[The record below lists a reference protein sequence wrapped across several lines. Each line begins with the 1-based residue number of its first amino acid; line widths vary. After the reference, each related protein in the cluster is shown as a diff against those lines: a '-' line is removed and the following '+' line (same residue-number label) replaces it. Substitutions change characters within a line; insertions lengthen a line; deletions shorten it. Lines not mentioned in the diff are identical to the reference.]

1 MRASAASLAAL
12 IVFGLSAAPSFGQ
25 DVASPPPLPMAS
37 APLPP
42 AGAEELRVDLATQ
55 TEAGQNLS
63 IPKGRSAIVDLP
75 VDARDVLVTNPL
87 IADAVLRSPRKIMIL
102 GVAPGQTDA
111 VFFDAAGRRILA
123 LNIRVD
129 LDFSA
134 VSDTISRIIPGS
146 RVHVEAAN
154 NSIVLSG
161 QVANLADADHAMQI
175 AQQFTT
181 KPEQVINMISI
192 AGKDQVMLKVRIV
205 EVQRSVI
212 KQLGFN
218 LATTLGQIGNP
229 QFALASAA
237 TYAVNGSLL
246 GGLTAGGSL
255 DTTQQPEL
263 SVPCATGVTGTCSQ
277 IFHSNTG
284 TYTYTNSSGQLVT
297 GTINNGNTATVA
309 TTAGSTGINKASG
322 SLQAFEQVG
331 LVRTLAEPN
340 LTTVSGEGAK
350 FLAGGEFPVPTG
362 EDSTGRV
369 SIEFKSYGVG
379 LGFVPTVLSG
389 GRISLK
395 ISTEVSE
402 LTNTG
407 SFTLSTGATSAN
419 LTVPGLDVRRAETT
433 VELPSGGSMM
443 IAGLLKEET
452 KEDID
457 SLPGLTNLPVLG
469 ALFRSRDYQEG
480 ETEMMVIV
488 TPYIVGPTSPANL
501 QTPADGLK
509 IADDAS
515 TILMGQLNKTYH
527 VKPQPAAQ
535 TPPPSYQGPV
545 GYVIE

>member
-1 MRASAASLAAL
+1 MIDSARLISLVGLLAVCLCANPSLAQDGAAPPPQP
-12 IVFGLSAAPSFGQ
+12 VEVSAAPLF
-25 DVASPPPLPMAS
+25 SPGTPEM
-37 APLPP
+37 
-42 AGAEELRVDLATQ
+42 RVDLATQ
-55 TEAGQNLS
+55 SGVGQNLT
-63 IPKGRSAIVDLP
+63 IPKGKSAIVDLP
-75 VDARDVLVTNPL
+75 VDARDVMVTNPQV
-87 IADAVLRSPRKIMIL
+87 ADAVLRSPRRILVL

-129 LDFSA
+129 TDYSA
-134 VSDTISRIIPGS
+134 VSETIARIIPGS
-146 RVHVEAAN
+146 RVHVESVN
-154 NSIVLSG
+154 NSVVLSG
-161 QVANLADADHAMQI
+161 QVANLADSDRAVQI
-175 AQQFTT
+175 AQQFTG
-181 KPEQVINMISI
+181 KPEQVINMLAI
-192 AGKDQVMLKVRIV
+192 AGKDQVMLKVRVI

-218 LATTLGQIGNP
+218 LSATVGMLGSP
-229 QFALASAA
+229 QFSLASAA

-246 GGLTAGGSL
+246 GGVTAGAGV

-263 SVPCATGVTGTCSQ
+263 EIPCSSGVSGTCYQ
-277 IFHSNTG
+277 IVRPNTPG
-284 TYTYTNSSGQLVT
+284 IANVG
-297 GTINNGNTATVA
+297 TATTM
-309 TTAGSTGINKASG
+309 TTAGSNSINKALG
-322 SLQAFEQVG
+322 QIQAFEQVG

-350 FLAGGEFPVPTG
+350 FLAGGEFPVPSGISTTG
-362 EDSTGRV
+362 QV
-369 SIEFKSYGVG
+369 SVTFQTYGVG
-379 LGFVPTVLSG
+379 LGFVPVVLSG

-402 LTNTG
+402 LTNSG
-407 SFTLSTGATSAN
+407 SFTLSTGASSAA
-419 LTVPGLDVRRAETT
+419 LTIPGLNVRRAETT

-452 KEDID
+452 EEDIA

-488 TPYIVGPTSPANL
+488 TPYIVGPTGPNSL
-501 QTPADGLK
+501 QTPADGLV

-515 TILMGQLNKTYH
+515 TVLMGDLTKVYH
-527 VKPQPAAQ
+527 VKPTPAAQ
-535 TPPPSYQGPV
+535 AAPKTYQGPV

>member
-1 MRASAASLAAL
+1 MKPLARLIGLVAWAAL
-12 IVFGLSAAPSFGQ
+12 SAVSTPGRAQDNGLRPNIV
-25 DVASPPPLPMAS
+25 S
-37 APLPP
+37 APLAPTGVP
-42 AGAEELRVDLATQ
+42 EMRVDLAAQ
-55 TEAGQNLS
+55 TDAGQNLTL
-63 IPKGRSAIVDLP
+63 PKGKSAIVDLP

-87 IADAVLRSPRKIMIL
+87 VADAVLRSPRRIMVL

-111 VFFDAAGRRILA
+111 VFFDASGRRILA

-129 LDFSA
+129 ADFSA
-134 VSDTISRIIPGS
+134 VSDTIARIIPGS
-146 RVHVEAAN
+146 RVHVEAVN
-154 NSIVLSG
+154 NSVVLSG
-161 QVANLADADHAMQI
+161 QVANLADSDRAMQI

-181 KPEQVINMISI
+181 KPEQVINMLSL

-218 LATTLGQIGNP
+218 LSATLGQSGSA
-229 QFALASAA
+229 QFLLSSAA
-237 TYAVNGSLL
+237 NYGVNGALL

-255 DTTQQPEL
+255 DTTQQPEVL
-263 SVPCATGVTGTCSQ
+263 AYDPLTGARDLPVVCKTCTNGGT
-277 IFHSNTG
+277 NTI
-284 TYTYTNSSGQLVT
+284 S
-297 GTINNGNTATVA
+297 
-309 TTAGSTGINKASG
+309 TTQTTSGSTGLNKALG
-322 SLQAFEQVG
+322 QIQAFEQVG

-362 EDSTGRV
+362 EDNTGKV
-369 SIEFKSYGVG
+369 TIEFKSYGVG
-379 LGFVPTVLSG
+379 LGFVPVVLSG

-402 LTNTG
+402 LTSQG
-407 SFTLSTGATSAN
+407 SFTLSSGAGAAA
-419 LTVPGLDVRRAETT
+419 LTVPGLNVRRAETT
-433 VELPSGGSMM
+433 VEMSSGSSMM

-501 QTPADGLK
+501 QTPADGLV

-515 TILMGQLNKTYH
+515 TALMGDLNKTYH
-527 VKPQPAAQ
+527 VKKPKPAAGQPAPQ
-535 TPPPSYQGPV
+535 TYQGPV

>member
-1 MRASAASLAAL
+1 MRRLALPIIGFAAAL
-12 IVFGLSAAPSFGQ
+12 GLGLLAPPSFGQ
-25 DVASPPPLPMAS
+25 GGPPPSYVSS
-37 APLPP
+37 APLPQ
-42 AGAEELRVDLATQ
+42 AGSNEMHVDLATQ
-55 TEAGQNLS
+55 TEAGQNLTL
-63 IPKGRSAIVDLP
+63 PKGKSAIVDLP
-75 VDARDVLVTNPL
+75 VDARDVLVTNPQV
-87 IADAVLRSPRKIMIL
+87 ADAVLRSPRRIMVL

-129 LDFSA
+129 TDFSA
-134 VSDTISRIIPGS
+134 AAETIGRIVPGS
-146 RVHVEAAN
+146 RVHVEAVN
-154 NSIVLSG
+154 TSIVLTG
-161 QVANLADADHAMQI
+161 QVANLADADRAVQI
-175 AQQFTT
+175 AQQFTA
-181 KPEQVINMISI
+181 KPEQVINMLTI

-218 LATTLGQIGNP
+218 LATTIGQSGSA
-229 QFALASAA
+229 QFLLSSAA
-237 TYAVNGSLL
+237 NYAVNGTLL

-255 DTTQQPEL
+255 DTTLQPEVMAYDPKTNANDL
-263 SVPCATGVTGTCSQ
+263 PVVCRTCANGGSAP
-277 IFHSNTG
+277 IA
-284 TYTYTNSSGQLVT
+284 TNQ
-297 GTINNGNTATVA
+297 
-309 TTAGSTGINKASG
+309 TTAGATGLNKALG
-322 SLQAFEQVG
+322 QIQAFEQIG

-369 SIEFKSYGVG
+369 SVDFKSFGVG
-379 LGFVPTVLSG
+379 LGFVPVVLSG

-407 SFTLSTGATSAN
+407 SFTLSTGTSTAG
-419 LTVPGLDVRRAETT
+419 LTIPGLNVRRAETT

-488 TPYIVGPTSPANL
+488 TPYIVGPTSPNSL
-501 QTPADGLK
+501 QTPADGLV

-515 TILMGQLNKTYH
+515 TSLMGQLNKTDH
-527 VKPQPAAQ
+527 AKPQPAAKPAAQ
-535 TPPPSYQGPV
+535 TYQGPV

>member
-1 MRASAASLAAL
+1 M
-12 IVFGLSAAPSFGQ
+12 
-25 DVASPPPLPMAS
+25 
-37 APLPP
+37 
-42 AGAEELRVDLATQ
+42 
-55 TEAGQNLS
+55 
-63 IPKGRSAIVDLP
+63 
-75 VDARDVLVTNPL
+75 
-87 IADAVLRSPRKIMIL
+87 
-102 GVAPGQTDA
+102 
-111 VFFDAAGRRILA
+111 
-123 LNIRVD
+123 
-129 LDFSA
+129 
-134 VSDTISRIIPGS
+134 
-146 RVHVEAAN
+146 
-154 NSIVLSG
+154 
-161 QVANLADADHAMQI
+161 
-175 AQQFTT
+175 
-181 KPEQVINMISI
+181 
-192 AGKDQVMLKVRIV
+192 
-205 EVQRSVI
+205 
-212 KQLGFN
+212 
-218 LATTLGQIGNP
+218 
-229 QFALASAA
+229 
-237 TYAVNGSLL
+237 
-246 GGLTAGGSL
+246 
-255 DTTQQPEL
+255 
-263 SVPCATGVTGTCSQ
+263 
-277 IFHSNTG
+277 
-284 TYTYTNSSGQLVT
+284 
-297 GTINNGNTATVA
+297 
-309 TTAGSTGINKASG
+309 
-322 SLQAFEQVG
+322 
-331 LVRTLAEPN
+331 RTLAEPN

>member
-1 MRASAASLAAL
+1 MTGDLMRKSAAHLAGLAVLLAASL
-12 IVFGLSAAPSFGQ
+12 FAAPGLAQ
-25 DVASPPPLPMAS
+25 DGSPLREVTS
-37 APLPP
+37 APMPTP
-42 AGAEELRVDLATQ
+42 GGDEMRVDLAAQ
-55 TEAGQNLS
+55 SGAGQNLT
-63 IPKGRSAIVDLP
+63 IGKGKSAIVDLP
-75 VDARDVLVTNPL
+75 VDARDVLVTNPQV
-87 IADAVLRSPRKIMIL
+87 ADAVLRSPRRILIL

-129 LDFSA
+129 TDYSA

-146 RVHVEAAN
+146 RVHVEAVN
-154 NSIVLSG
+154 NSVILSG
-161 QVANLADADHAMQI
+161 QVASLADSDRAAQI
-175 AQQFTT
+175 AQQFTN
-181 KPEQVINMISI
+181 KPEQVINMLGI

-218 LATTLGQIGNP
+218 LSATLGQAGSP
-229 QFALASAA
+229 QFMLGSAA
-237 TYAVNGSLL
+237 NYAVNGTLL

-255 DTTQQPEL
+255 DTTTQPEVL
-263 SVPCATGVTGTCSQ
+263 AFDPKTGANDLPVVCKLC
-277 IFHSNTG
+277 
-284 TYTYTNSSGQLVT
+284 TNGGSS
-297 GTINNGNTATVA
+297 TIS
-309 TTAGSTGINKASG
+309 TTQTTSGSTGLNKALG
-322 SLQAFEQVG
+322 QIQAFEQVG

-362 EDSTGRV
+362 EDSTGKV
-369 SIEFKSYGVG
+369 SVDFKSYGVG
-379 LGFVPTVLSG
+379 LGFVPVVLSG

-402 LTNTG
+402 LTNQG
-407 SFTLSTGATSAN
+407 SFILSNGASAAG
-419 LTVPGLDVRRAETT
+419 LTIPGLNVRRAETT

-488 TPYIVGPTSPANL
+488 TPYIVGPTSPNSL
-501 QTPADGLK
+501 QTPADGLV

-515 TILMGQLNKTYH
+515 TVMMGDLNKVYH
-527 VKPQPAAQ
+527 VK
-535 TPPPSYQGPV
+535 TPPPAQGTAPKTYQGPV